1 MKISIRKFEE
11 KDIIKKVEWI
21 NNPDNNEFLHYDLPL
36 DVEKTKKWYKRN
48 ATKENRY
55 DAIIEADGIGCG
67 TIGLLNI
74 DKKNMKAEFYIAMGE
89 TSFKGKGIAT
99 KASKLLLEYAFK
111 EIGLNKV
118 YLMTETGN
126 LVAQK
131 LFEKIGFLKEG
142 CLLDDLYSRGKFVD
156 RYVYGICKKNLIEDR
171 Q

>member
-1 MKISIRKFEE
+1 MIQRFRYL
-11 KDIIKKVEWI
+11 W
-21 NNPDNNEFLHYDLPL
+21 
-36 DVEKTKKWYKRN
+36 
-48 ATKENRY
+48 KENRY

-126 LVAQK
+126 IVAQK

-171 Q
+171 